1 MPESVI
7 DKLVTLL
14 VYRNDP
20 GNNAARQKFEQ
31 GLRSTANAA
40 RGMAVV
46 LRQATVVVGG
56 LAAGLGAAVQQTAN
70 ATDRVNKFAEAQG
83 VAFGKLKEFE
93 FAAGI
98 NGATYEQL
106 ARSIEGV
113 NERLGEFRR
122 GAGDQAVLAELGVD
136 IGEGDA
142 LDFLENFADQ
152 EKELETPAAQ
162 DLAKKLGIDPQVV
175 LLLKQ
180 GSDGI
185 AALRDEARSFGFA
198 TQESRSQ
205 AAEFL
210 DSQLRLSTILS
221 TVKNTVVLSITP
233 AFTDAA
239 NAMSRWVTENNE
251 LIKSSL
257 TDVLSLV
264 LSLTKGL
271 AQAGLALASA
281 FQFLS
286 DVLGGADQALKAITF
301 AFIALKL
308 SGSATFLALAS
319 GAFSTIRALA
329 ALDIAV
335 LKTNA
340 KILLIPVLIIAAI
353 VAALLVLEDL
363 YTFINGGE
371 SVIGDAVD
379 YWGRF
384 ADQLLETSK
393 TARVVRDI
401 FQGIATAV
409 NGTGEFLG
417 NTAGR
422 AVALTQGG
430 AQRDFAVNE
439 IADTAGN
446 TLSNAAGVA
455 KVIGSDLFDF
465 GAGKLNDLANFGAN
479 FFGQGG
485 GSTDNSTTTSSQ
497 ALTQNI
503 EVNIETT
510 GGTLPNQ
517 VDQAVGSIRQAVS
530 TANPLQGGQ

>member
-20 GNNAARQKFEQ
+20 NNAAARQKFEQ
-31 GLRSTANAA
+31 GLRSTANVA
-40 RGMAVV
+40 RGMAVA
-46 LRQATVVVGG
+46 LRQATIVVGG
-56 LAAGLGAAVQQTAN
+56 LTAGLGAAVQQTAN

-113 NERLGEFRR
+113 NERLGEFSR
-122 GAGDQAVLAELGVD
+122 GAGDQAVLAQLGVSLD
-136 IGEGDA
+136 GDA
-142 LDFLENFADQ
+142 LDFLERFADRI
-152 EKELETPAAQ
+152 KELDTKEAQ
-162 DLAKKLGIDPQVV
+162 DLSKKLGIDPQIV

-180 GSDGI
+180 GSEGI

-198 TQESRSQ
+198 TEESRGQ

-221 TVKNTVVLSITP
+221 TIKNTVVLSITP

-239 NAMSRWVTENNE
+239 NAMAKWVTENNQ

-271 AQAGLALASA
+271 ATAGLALAQA
-281 FQFLS
+281 FQLLS
-286 DVLGGADQALKAITF
+286 DALGGADQALKAIVF
-301 AFIALKL
+301 SFIALKL
-308 SGSATFLALAS
+308 AGNATFLALAG
-319 GAFSTIRALA
+319 GAFKTVRALA
-329 ALDIAV
+329 ALDFAV

-340 KILLIPVLIIAAI
+340 KILLIPILIIAAI
-353 VAALLVLEDL
+353 GAALLVLEDL

-371 SVIGDAVD
+371 SVIGDAVE

-401 FQGIATAV
+401 FQGIATVV

-422 AVALTQGG
+422 AAAITRGG

-439 IADTAGN
+439 IADT
-446 TLSNAAGVA
+446 TSNALGNAGGVA
-455 KVIGSDLFDF
+455 KVVAGDLFDF
-465 GAGKLNDLANFGAN
+465 GADRLRDLANFGSN
-479 FFGQGG
+479 LFGG
-485 GSTDNSTTTSSQ
+485 GSNSTDNSTTTSSQ
-497 ALTQNI
+497 TLTQNI
-503 EVNIETT
+503 AVNIETT

-517 VDQAVGSIRQAVS
+517 VDQSVGAIRQAVS